1 MKPNVIS
8 SIIVRSSIAA
18 IMPAILINN
27 LLSRKKDS
35 ANHEFYKNFLKFSL
49 HSFKL
54 GKYEYP
60 PSKKSKQVY

>member
-1 MKPNVIS
+1 MKSV
-8 SIIVRSSIAA
+8 IVRWSIAVS
-18 IMPAILINN
+18 MPAILINR

-35 ANHEFYKNFLKFSL
+35 ANHEFYKNFLRFSL

-60 PSKKSKQVY
+60 PSKSNKQIY